1 MENFIK
7 KKQAYLKRLTKYVD
21 IVMRL
26 LCNNETVREAAVL
39 MEPRTNLE
47 LDFAISTLDYVDDM
61 EKLLEN
67 IMNGHIE
74 KINLDESL
82 FVNYMVELLKVVDDF
97 VDVEYVEEKMEK
109 VREGLVADDM
119 EFLADLKYEFTVFS
133 LTDAKAVLN
142 TIVRKSGVDINDKY
156 TVLKLNFIYDM
167 LQENVAKGDSEKDY
181 EKVIKFNQKFHER
194 CEKGINQYT
203 SSTVDRLMD
212 EIFGDDDLSR
222 VYRK

>member
-21 IVMRL
+21 IVIRF

-39 MEPRTNLE
+39 MEPRTDLE

-61 EKLLEN
+61 EKLIEN
-67 IMNGHIE
+67 IVNGHIE

-82 FVNYMVELLKVVDDF
+82 FVNYMVELLKMTDDF
-97 VDVEYVEEKMEK
+97 VDVEYIEEKMEK
-109 VREGLVADDM
+109 VREELVSDDL
-119 EFLADLKYEFTVFS
+119 EFLANLKYEFTVFS
-133 LTDAKAVLN
+133 LTNSKAVLD
-142 TIVRKSGVDINDKY
+142 TIMKKSGVDINDKY

-167 LQENVAKGDSEKDY
+167 LQEGMAKGDSEKDY
-181 EKVIKFNQKFHER
+181 EKMIKFNKKFHER
-194 CEKGINQYT
+194 CEKGIDKYT
-203 SSTVDRLMD
+203 SNTVDRLMD

-222 VYRK
+222 VYKK